1 MHLQKKTKY
10 EIFRDAN
17 CMTRRTHLFVM
28 ILITICYN
36 VINKLNFTKAGISYI
51 IIKDE
56 ILVKLYKTNRR

>member
-1 MHLQKKTKY
+1 MHLQKQTKY
-10 EIFRDAN
+10 ENFRDAN

-36 VINKLNFTKAGISYI
+36 MINKLNFTKAGISYI